1 MAQAMSLAS
10 GLSLVSAPRV
20 SLQSSVALRSAY
32 SVRVP
37 SVTATRIHSDA
48 KWRAVTCQAVVVA
61 AADGAPAPP
70 AFGKGN
76 IVRVD
81 KEKYLSSVEFKAVD
95 HPPFFTGLDYIYQ
108 ARGEILDLKEFS
120 GNQYALLSWA
130 GVPTPPAW
138 LPTSMLI
145 KAPKLEY
152 VRT

>member
-37 SVTATRIHSDA
+37 SVTATLIHSDA
-48 KWRAVTCQAVVVA
+48 KRRAVTCQAVVVA

-120 GNQYALLSWA
+120 GTQYALLSWA

>member
-1 MAQAMSLAS
+1 MSLAS
-10 GLSLVSAPRV
+10 GASLVGAPRV
-20 SLQSSVALRSAY
+20 SVQSSVAVPSACSLRVSPTSVIPLRSN
-32 SVRVP
+32 
-37 SVTATRIHSDA
+37 A
-48 KWRAVTCQAVVVA
+48 KSRAVTCRAVVVA
-61 AADGAPAPP
+61 AADAEAPAAP

-76 IVRVD
+76 IVRVE
-81 KEKYLSSVEFKAVD
+81 KEKYLNSVEFKAVD
-95 HPPFFTGLDYIYQ
+95 HPPYFTGLDYIYQ

-120 GNQYALLSWA
+120 GKQYALISWA